1 MILDGYC
8 NGYLYYLW
16 VVDGSYN
23 YSWSCHAGKNHATNH
38 LCLRMVFSIAR
49 IKMVMTGGAFMAVF
63 CPHSCHIHGLSDLA
77 LRELENHGINIW
89 MNCNDFAA
97 TLPYFIAFLRL
108 RLALWIVCPLFFPIV
123 RIIILPSNS
132 WLSNVA
138 SAIVK
143 QCPFSRKMV
152 ASKSTERTFSML
164 IYIVILMVYPIYPI
178 YFV

>member
-1 MILDGYC
+1 MLLINYINSLVISGANGLLGKTSNSWGFMILDGYC

-89 MNCNDFAA
+89 MNCNDFTA

-108 RLALWIVCPLFFPIV
+108 RLAL
-123 RIIILPSNS
+123 
-132 WLSNVA
+132 
-138 SAIVK
+138 
-143 QCPFSRKMV
+143 
-152 ASKSTERTFSML
+152 
-164 IYIVILMVYPIYPI
+164 
-178 YFV
+178 